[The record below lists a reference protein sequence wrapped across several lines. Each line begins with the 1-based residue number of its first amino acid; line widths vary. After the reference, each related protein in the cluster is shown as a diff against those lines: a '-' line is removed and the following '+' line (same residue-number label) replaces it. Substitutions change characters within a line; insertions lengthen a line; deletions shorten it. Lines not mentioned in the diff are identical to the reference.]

1 MTPPGLLPW
10 DRLPACPFLH
20 DFGSVMLMVAVFILL
35 KPDRLEAN
43 SVRPCFCRVVEREIG
58 CMFAS

>member
-1 MTPPGLLPW
+1 MIAIL
-10 DRLPACPFLH
+10 F
-20 DFGSVMLMVAVFILL
+20 LL